1 MNNII
6 REFYDVEGAASL
18 LDISLSDFWHLVEIG
33 QIEASFRKIISDV
46 TVDANG
52 EVSIFDF
59 VSAHTFL
66 IPNNIAALLAVKGVC
81 VTKVALLHLAEPRE
95 ELFMDMT
102 DGKDYVGFVDTHRF
116 SLDSEIEIS
125 KSDIVISQ
133 ISINKYL
140 KKYAKLRELEA
151 IAKKEIIE
159 IEKPLNSRTENNYLR
174 LIMSLANG
182 IEGFNPKKPYEAAQ
196 LIIDETETD
205 VSKDT
210 IANYITKAYALESKS
225 RD

>member
-18 LDISLSDFWHLVEIG
+18 LNISLSDFWHLVEIG
-33 QIEASFRKIISDV
+33 QIEVSFRKIITDV

-52 EVSIFDF
+52 DVSMFDF

-95 ELFMDMT
+95 ELFMDMN

-116 SLDSEIEIS
+116 PLDSELEIS

-140 KKYAKLRELEA
+140 KKYAKLRELES
-151 IAKKEIIE
+151 IEKKEIIE
-159 IEKPLNSRTENNYLR
+159 IEKPLHPRTENNYLR
-174 LIMSLANG
+174 LILTLCSD
-182 IEGFNPKKPYEAAQ
+182 IKGFDAKKPHEAAT
-196 LIIDETETD
+196 LIVDTTGIKLDKE
-205 VSKDT
+205 T
-210 IANYITKAYALESKS
+210 IAGYITKAYALEIKS